1 MRFFYTYILLF
12 GLMILLIQFLPVLLP
27 ALVIIY
33 LVSLGYGA
41 WKQRDK
47 KIKAEK
53 RNPDAIDAEYT
64 EHDEEDPQ

>member
-1 MRFFYTYILLF
+1 MGNPHLKRRYYAIFLYIYS
-12 GLMILLIQFLPVLLP
+12 IIWVNDP
-27 ALVIIY
+27 VIIY